1 MSDLHIKRS
10 RVFMRLSAF
19 AALIFL
25 TNVLLGKGAL
35 LFGWKFPFLLDG
47 TPEFVLLLVTVLL
60 FVIGA
65 LMLEQVPNNKKT
77 TKIIT

>member
-1 MSDLHIKRS
+1 
-10 RVFMRLSAF
+10 
-19 AALIFL
+19 
-25 TNVLLGKGAL
+25 VLLGKGAL
-35 LFGWKFPFLLDG
+35 LFGWKFSFLLDG
-47 TPEFVLLLVTVLL
+47 APEFVLLLVTVLL